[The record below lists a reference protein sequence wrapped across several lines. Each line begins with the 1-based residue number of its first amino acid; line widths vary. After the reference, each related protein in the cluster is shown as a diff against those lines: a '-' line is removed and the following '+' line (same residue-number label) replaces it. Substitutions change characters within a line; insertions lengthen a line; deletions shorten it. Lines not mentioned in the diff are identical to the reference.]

1 MSVVLGSGEH
11 RYRVVENWAK
21 LPDGWNLTDVAA
33 VAVDSKDRVYV
44 FNRGEHPMVVLNRD
58 GSFIRS
64 LGEGLF
70 RRAHGLHIDADDNLY
85 CTDDGDHTVR
95 KCTTDGKVLLTIGIP
110 DKPAPY
116 MSGEPFNRC
125 THTALSPKGEIYVS
139 DGYGNACVHKYTP
152 DGKLMKTWGE
162 PGSDPGQFN
171 IVHNI
176 AADADGWVYVA
187 DRENHRVQV
196 FDGNGK
202 YETQW
207 NNLHRPCALCCCGGK
222 QPNFIIGE
230 LGPGMP
236 VNLHS
241 PNLGPRLTIVDA
253 QGKRVARLGGES
265 GAGPGDRKIPRPAR
279 PRAQLQG
286 RHLSRRSRRDQL
298 EDQLS
303 RHADAEGGALPAEAG
318 EGRGVARMSEQ
329 IRDAASAL
337 HRRPRVSASLQPG
350 YAVACNHS
358 NTPRPA
364 ATPVAKHACSR

>member
-1 MSVVLGSGEH
+1 M
-11 RYRVVENWAK
+11 
-21 LPDGWNLTDVAA
+21 
-33 VAVDSKDRVYV
+33 
-44 FNRGEHPMVVLNRD
+44 
-58 GSFIRS
+58 
-64 LGEGLF
+64 
-70 RRAHGLHIDADDNLY
+70 
-85 CTDDGDHTVR
+85 
-95 KCTTDGKVLLTIGIP
+95 LLTIGIP

-162 PGSDPGQFN
+162 PGTDPGQFN

-222 QPNFIIGE
+222 KPNFIIGE

-253 QGKRVARLGGES
+253 QGKRDRAARRRER
-265 GAGPGDRKIPRPAR
+265 ARPGDRQIPRAAR
-279 PRAQLQG
+279 HRAQLEG

-298 EDQLS
+298 EDQFP
-303 RHADAEGGALPAEAG
+303 RHADAEGGALSAEAG
-318 EGRGVARMSEQ
+318 EGSE
-329 IRDAASAL
+329 
-337 HRRPRVSASLQPG
+337 
-350 YAVACNHS
+350 
-358 NTPRPA
+358 
-364 ATPVAKHACSR
+364 